1 MVRTSADSRTDDD
14 DKPRRMTWDGDP
26 ATARKLIVWSADES
40 LNTRFAWN
48 PQLHAPDEARTL
60 VQRPY
65 PASAEWMPTPV
76 GSVIERLG
84 REDDA
89 PLRVILPPK
98 QPDPIT
104 ILEEK

>member
-76 GSVIERLG
+76 GSVIERLP
-84 REDDA
+84 RAADA
-89 PLRVILPPK
+89 PPRVLPPAK
-98 QPDPIT
+98 QAHPPT
-104 ILEEK
+104 NPG